1 MWNPGGIGPVGGSAL
16 YAQNGVLP
24 NSVSTASAAD
34 VAAVRQQVEE
44 WLRAAPGSRAQTA
57 SSLVDRLKLIRERTA
72 DVAFKNNLNKLIKA
86 FDFYT
91 GAQAAVSQTMQPL
104 FPDAGNSPNS
114 RPSNNSHH
122 RLVLDRPE
130 LRHTE
135 HVSHNVRT
143 RRASDNDFYTDRSNP
158 GRKPGVGNEPG
169 NIWSGFKQGPNK
181 SNCATVASIKAAMM
195 KFGQKPTDIFR
206 QVIASGNGWDIQM
219 RDGRSYHL
227 SRNELAQATYRSEF
241 SGDNPA
247 MVAHANFLY
256 AVSAKREQ
264 VESNDGYAGGF
275 ERALYRINSGEP
287 YGRNYNGLL
296 RLGLSAHTYLTSVEN
311 LARGQLGLV
320 SHAVPINGQWVGHAL
335 AVINGREDVW
345 GVQGGSPPTDVR
357 ANAAALV

>member
-1 MWNPGGIGPVGGSAL
+1 MI
-16 YAQNGVLP
+16 
-24 NSVSTASAAD
+24 
-34 VAAVRQQVEE
+34 
-44 WLRAAPGSRAQTA
+44 
-57 SSLVDRLKLIRERTA
+57 DRLKLIRERTG
-72 DVAFKNNLNKLIKA
+72 DVAFKNNLNKLIQTIDHYVEAK
-86 FDFYT
+86 
-91 GAQAAVSQTMQPL
+91 AAVGQSMQQL
-104 FPDAGNSPNS
+104 FPDAGNPPNS
-114 RPSNNSHH
+114 RPPNNNSHH
-122 RLVLDRPE
+122 RLVLNRPV

-135 HVSHNVRT
+135 HVSHNVPIQ
-143 RRASDNDFYTDRSNP
+143 RASHDDFYTDRSNP

-227 SRNELAQATYRSEF
+227 SKNELAQATYRSEF

-256 AVSAKREQ
+256 AVSAKRKQ
-264 VESNDGYAGGF
+264 VESKDGYAGGF
-275 ERALYRINSGEP
+275 ERALFRINAGEP
-287 YGRNYNGLL
+287 YGQNVNGLV
-296 RLGLSAHTYLTSVEN
+296 RLGLGAHTRVTSVEN

-320 SHAVPINGQWVGHAL
+320 THAVPINGQSVGHAL

-345 GVQGGSPPTDVR
+345 GRQGGSPPTNIH
-357 ANAAALV
+357 ANALALV